1 MERRV
6 DKTPQYGFLLQKILS
21 EIRNIKKESLDRGV
35 AELTTAE
42 PSIPIELFY
51 QKIQQLFETEL
62 DSIGAMRHRNSKVSQ
77 FVKTIHQLIDENISN
92 PNLSIGALC
101 KAVHL
106 ERTQV
111 YRKLKAEIGLS
122 PTDLITK
129 KRMEHASRLL
139 IHSENTIGEVAAK
152 SGYHELSYF
161 DKVFLKYYGFTPTE
175 FRKNQSEKPLVTDEN
190 F

>member
-175 FRKNQSEKPLVTDEN
+175 FRKNQSE
-190 F
+190 